1 MKMKKLGSLMMVGVL
16 VGTMLVGCGKGSSS
30 ETKDAKK
37 EGSSDA
43 MKVSLLCVGNLGDKG
58 FNDSVAKGMERMEKE
73 MGAETKIIELGRD
86 ESSYE
91 GTFFD
96 VSEQGYDLI
105 ISGTWSAKEV
115 IEQMSVEYPE
125 NKYLCFDCAVDRDV
139 ATEGNIMGITYEG
152 NQAAYLC
159 GVLSAKMFEVENEKI
174 DPSEK
179 KLGFIGSLDTAVIND
194 FLLGYIE
201 GVKSVDPEIKIMTSY
216 VGSYEDVSK
225 CMEMTTQLYNQGAQ
239 IVYAPTSQ
247 SILGAVS
254 AAQKADKYLIACDQ
268 DLYTELKDTE
278 PELAPYVLSSS
289 VKNIGESLVAAVQ
302 GWKDGSMSF
311 DENYVLGLESDA
323 VGLAKNENYESI
335 VPEDIRAMIDE
346 VEQDIIDGKIKVSTA
361 FDLSTDEIAKIRD
374 AMKP

>member
-58 FNDSVAKGMERMEKE
+58 FNDSAAKGMERMEKE

-91 GTFFD
+91 GNFFD

-139 ATEGNIMGITYEG
+139 ATEGNIMGITSDHFPEALHFRFHYPRE
-152 NQAAYLC
+152 YTP
-159 GVLSAKMFEVENEKI
+159 VLTQI
-174 DPSEK
+174 PRQ
-179 KLGFIGSLDTAVIND
+179 LIHLHP
-194 FLLGYIE
+194 LLP
-201 GVKSVDPEIKIMTSY
+201 V
-216 VGSYEDVSK
+216 
-225 CMEMTTQLYNQGAQ
+225 LHNR
-239 IVYAPTSQ
+239 
-247 SILGAVS
+247 IL
-254 AAQKADKYLIACDQ
+254 
-268 DLYTELKDTE
+268 
-278 PELAPYVLSSS
+278 
-289 VKNIGESLVAAVQ
+289 
-302 GWKDGSMSF
+302 
-311 DENYVLGLESDA
+311 
-323 VGLAKNENYESI
+323 
-335 VPEDIRAMIDE
+335 
-346 VEQDIIDGKIKVSTA
+346 II
-361 FDLSTDEIAKIRD
+361 
-374 AMKP
+374 

>member
-58 FNDSVAKGMERMEKE
+58 LNDSTAKGMERMEKE

-91 GTFFD
+91 GNFFD

>member
-58 FNDSVAKGMERMEKE
+58 FNDSAAKGMERMEKE

-91 GTFFD
+91 GNFFD

-139 ATEGNIMGITYEG
+139 ATEGNIMGITY
-152 NQAAYLC
+152 
-159 GVLSAKMFEVENEKI
+159 F
-174 DPSEK
+174 
-179 KLGFIGSLDTAVIND
+179 T
-194 FLLGYIE
+194 
-201 GVKSVDPEIKIMTSY
+201 
-216 VGSYEDVSK
+216 
-225 CMEMTTQLYNQGAQ
+225 
-239 IVYAPTSQ
+239 
-247 SILGAVS
+247 
-254 AAQKADKYLIACDQ
+254 
-268 DLYTELKDTE
+268 
-278 PELAPYVLSSS
+278 
-289 VKNIGESLVAAVQ
+289 
-302 GWKDGSMSF
+302 
-311 DENYVLGLESDA
+311 
-323 VGLAKNENYESI
+323 
-335 VPEDIRAMIDE
+335 
-346 VEQDIIDGKIKVSTA
+346 
-361 FDLSTDEIAKIRD
+361 
-374 AMKP
+374 